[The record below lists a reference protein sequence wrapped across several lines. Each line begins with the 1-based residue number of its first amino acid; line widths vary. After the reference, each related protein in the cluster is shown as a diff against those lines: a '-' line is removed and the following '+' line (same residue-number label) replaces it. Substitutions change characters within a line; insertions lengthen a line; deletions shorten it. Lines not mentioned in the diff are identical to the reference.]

1 MNSARVGKSVAAAIA
16 LTLAAGLIAP
26 RFKTDRYRARIQT
39 ALEAAL
45 GRQVAFGEVKFNLL
59 TGPGFTLRDVVIAED
74 PALGSEPIAYV
85 DLVTATPRVLSLLTG
100 HLAFSSLRLEDAHL
114 NLARADLPNGE
125 YRWNIEPLIR
135 PAIIAAFPSITIH
148 GARINFK
155 AANVKSF
162 VYLLDCDLS
171 IDPPSGTGETWG
183 FRFEG
188 KPARA
193 DRAAH
198 GSGLIRARGTWKPG
212 ALDANLQLER
222 SELGDVVAVLRGED
236 AGLHGLIS
244 GNARFKGPLQRVAV
258 DGRLRVEELHGWNQ
272 DIPRGEAWPLDLQGY
287 WNSPGQQLELN
298 ARVAGK
304 GLSPVAVHYLV
315 TQYLTQPRWGA
326 SLTLAHFPA
335 GPLVPLAQ
343 HLGLPLIPGLELGGT
358 VDGVIGYSVTTGY
371 RGQALIEAATLKL
384 AGSPSLQVKQAKV
397 TVAEGIAKLLPVRLV
412 NAGEQEATAEGEYN
426 LLTGASR
433 LRVDARNLD
442 AAMFTRVPVLSE
454 ARAGQWSGALQW
466 ELGFWTGD
474 MQLSQLEFVTPAL
487 ADPVLL
493 DSASCHL
500 ENGGIAISKMR
511 GHTGAIAF
519 TGDYRYEPEGTH
531 PHRFRIATGAV
542 NAAALEAAM
551 LPTLRRR
558 SGVLGVDLSFGKQ
571 NLPEWL
577 AGWHADGQLQM
588 ASLESE
594 EWQLANVK
602 GKMQWDAGRIA
613 LMDVSAGNI
622 AGRVDI
628 DVRGREPVYEIAG
641 RLKNQEWKGGHIT
654 VDTAATVSGIGANL
668 LKSMEATGGFTAS
681 SLDDNL
687 DHVTGKYDFAWR
699 AKIPRLS
706 LSAIHLQSAAETYTG
721 KGALA
726 RDGTLNIQLNSATK
740 QARLT
745 GPLTPETPLRW
756 TLPAQ

>member
-1 MNSARVGKSVAAAIA
+1 MNAARIGKLVAAAIA

-26 RFKTDRYRARIQT
+26 RFKTDRYRARIQN
-39 ALEAAL
+39 ALESAL
-45 GRQVAFGEVKFNLL
+45 GRKVAFGEVKFNLL
-59 TGPGFTLRDVVIAED
+59 TGPGFTLHDVVIAED

-85 DLVTATPRVLSLLTG
+85 DFVTATPRVLSLLTG
-100 HLAFSSLRLEDAHL
+100 HLAFSSLRLTDAHL

-135 PAIIAAFPSITIH
+135 PAIIAAFPSIAIH

-193 DRAAH
+193 DRTAH
-198 GSGLIRARGTWKPG
+198 GSGLIRAKGTWKPG
-212 ALDANLQLER
+212 TLDANLQLER
-222 SELGDVVAVLRGED
+222 SELGDVIAVLRGED

-258 DGRLRVEELHGWNQ
+258 DGRLRIEELHGWNQ
-272 DIPRGEAWPLDLQGY
+272 DIPRGEVWPLDLQGY

-298 ARVAGK
+298 ARVSGK
-304 GLSPVAVHYLV
+304 GFSPVAVHYLV

-326 SLTLAHFPA
+326 SLTLAKFPA

-343 HLGLPLIPGLELGGT
+343 HLGLPLVPGLELGGT
-358 VDGVIGYSVTTGY
+358 VDGVIGYSVTSGY
-371 RGQALIEAATLKL
+371 RGQARIEAATLKL
-384 AGSPSLQVKQAKV
+384 AGSPPLAVKQAEV
-397 TVAEGIAKLLPVRLV
+397 TVAEGIARLLPVQIV
-412 NAGEQEATAEGEYN
+412 NLGEQEATAEGEYN

-433 LRVDARNLD
+433 LHLDARNLD
-442 AAMFTRVPVLSE
+442 TAMFTKVPVLSE
-454 ARAGQWSGALQW
+454 ARSGQWSGALQW
-466 ELGFWTGD
+466 QLGFWNGD
-474 MQLSQLEFVTPAL
+474 MQLSKLTFVSPAL
-487 ADPVLL
+487 TEPVLL
-493 DSASCHL
+493 ESASCHL
-500 ENGGIAISKMR
+500 ENGEIAVSKMR
-511 GHTGAIAF
+511 GHTGPIAF
-519 TGDYRYEPEGTH
+519 TGDYRYEPDGAH

-551 LPTLRRR
+551 LPTLRRK

-571 NLPEWL
+571 TLPEWL

-588 ASLESE
+588 ASLDSD
-594 EWQLANVK
+594 EWQLSNAK
-602 GKMQWDAGRIA
+602 ARIQWDAGRIA
-613 LMDVSAGNI
+613 VTELAAGNV
-622 AGRVDI
+622 AGRVNI
-628 DVRGREPVYEIAG
+628 DLRGREPVYEIIG

-668 LKSMEATGGFTAS
+668 LKSLAATGGFTAS

-699 AKIPRLS
+699 SRLPRLN
-706 LSAIHLQSAAETYTG
+706 LSAIQLQSAAETYTG
-721 KGALA
+721 KGGLE
-726 RDGTLNIQLNSATK
+726 RDGTLNIHLSNATK
-740 QARLT
+740 QARLS
-745 GPLTPETPLRW
+745 GPLTPEAPLRW
-756 TLPAQ
+756 TLPGQ